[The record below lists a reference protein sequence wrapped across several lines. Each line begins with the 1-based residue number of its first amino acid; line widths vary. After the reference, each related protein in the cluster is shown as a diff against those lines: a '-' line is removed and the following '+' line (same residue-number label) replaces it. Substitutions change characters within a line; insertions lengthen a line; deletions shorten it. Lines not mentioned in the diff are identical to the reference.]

1 MLVVDLSR
9 YAPGPFATRE
19 LLGLGARV
27 VCVEPPEG
35 DPLRV
40 VDPAWHGA
48 LNEGKES
55 VVCDLRADPALAQAL
70 CARADVVVDGFRP
83 GVAQRLGLDGGE
95 RTVWCA
101 ITGFGSGGPHEQR
114 VGHDL
119 NYLGFAGVL
128 ERGGHPPVPVADY
141 AGAFAAV
148 REILAAL
155 LERERSGHGS
165 RIEISMTGE
174 AARLYAPPI
183 LTGAAACYRV
193 YETGDGG
200 RLTVAALEPRFW
212 DRFCELV
219 GLPGLPALA
228 PALPEL
234 EARLRERPLVEW
246 LELFEGEEVCTG
258 PVAER
263 EPLRGR
269 APTLGEHTE
278 AWRGELS
285 AR

>member
-9 YAPGPFATRE
+9 YVPGPFATRE
-19 LLGLGARV
+19 LLRLGARV
-27 VCVEPPEG
+27 VSVEPPEG

-40 VDPAWHGA
+40 VDRAWHSA

-55 VVCDLRADPALAQAL
+55 VVCDLREDSSLAKAL
-70 CARADVVVDGFRP
+70 CTRADVVVDGFRP
-83 GVAQRLGLDGGE
+83 GVAERLGLAAGE

-141 AGAFAAV
+141 TGAFAAV

-155 LERERSGHGS
+155 LERERTGRGA

-193 YETGDGG
+193 YETADDG
-200 RLTVAALEPRFW
+200 RLTVAALESRFW
-212 DRFCELV
+212 ERFCELV
-219 GLPGLPALA
+219 GLPGLPAFA
-228 PALPEL
+228 PELPQL
-234 EARLRERPLVEW
+234 EARLRERPLAEW
-246 LELFEGEEVCTG
+246 LALFEGEEVCAG

-263 EPLRGR
+263 GPLTGQ
-269 APTLGEHTE
+269 APALGEHTD
-278 AWRGELS
+278 AWRTVLA